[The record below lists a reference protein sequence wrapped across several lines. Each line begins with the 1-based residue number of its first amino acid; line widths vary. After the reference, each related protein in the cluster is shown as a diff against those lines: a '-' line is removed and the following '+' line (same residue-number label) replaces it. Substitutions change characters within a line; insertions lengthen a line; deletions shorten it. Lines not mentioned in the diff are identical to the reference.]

1 MPAQLPYDIIVTETS
16 AKEAY
21 QAILDRLLND
31 VAPPMD
37 IYKSTGVG
45 NWASMRM
52 MAPVIEALAK
62 NNTGKRNKLLK
73 EIGIKHPTVFW
84 VMYRHGLMHN
94 DTMPQSIQLGDKSIG
109 WGFNWGQKEAAIMV
123 GSCYSLNPA
132 VIFDNLTAWL
142 RMELI
147 NNAKLVHEKLVASE
161 LIVIK
166 ENRNSDIKAE
176 FTEIQDT

>member
-31 VAPPMD
+31 VVPPMEV
-37 IYKSTGVG
+37 YKNTGVG
-45 NWASMRM
+45 NWASIRM

-73 EIGIKHPTVFW
+73 EIGIEYPTIFW
-84 VMYRHGLMHN
+84 AMYRHGLMHN
-94 DTMPQSIQLGDKSIG
+94 DTMPQSIQLGEKSIG
-109 WGFNWGQKEAAIMV
+109 WGFNWGQKEAALMV
-123 GSCYSLNPA
+123 GNCYSLNPA
-132 VIFDNLTAWL
+132 IIFDNLTAWL

-147 NNAKLVHEKLVASE
+147 NNDKLKNEKLVASE

-166 ENRNSDIKAE
+166 GDRNSVIKAE
-176 FTEIQDT
+176 FMEIQDK